1 MSEPLLNIDET
12 QFEAAMVE
20 LSARPELFDSFSDD
34 NITCQLAT
42 GYLVFDCRSIPSTVA
57 SEDVC
62 KKHLCYLLSNQ
73 RLRNDL
79 TAVLFRQGAPTR
91 SAFQTVAQLMIQL
104 AFQRYLMHQSM
115 VLPSLV
121 VNTVL

>member
-20 LSARPELFDSFSDD
+20 LSARPELFDESFDE
-34 NITCQLAT
+34 NVACPRVLL
-42 GYLVFDCRSIPSTVA
+42 YLVTECNSLA
-57 SEDVC
+57 SSKASADVC

-104 AFQRYLMHQSM
+104 AFHRYLMHQSM
-115 VLPSLV
+115 ALPSLV
-121 VNTVL
+121 VNTAL